1 MSRLLYEIKRGFLSK
16 LALRIEH
23 VDPTQV
29 HNRTFTFFG
38 LDIQDSGTSMD
49 YEDKINEVAFL
60 PSSLNEAIQG
70 KHILFYLYLA
80 SPQGQDHRNSVSHL
94 LLARVT
100 SSTLSTST
108 VGGGG
113 QRKSTILGRASFRKR
128 TCRTCY

>member
-1 MSRLLYEIKRGFLSK
+1 MSRLLFEIERVFSSK

-49 YEDKINEVAFL
+49 YEDKINEVVFL

-70 KHILFYLYLA
+70 EHILFYLYLA
-80 SPQGQDHRNSVSHL
+80 SPQGQDFRQSVFSQKDDDVWNILLKIYNSIISNK
-94 LLARVT
+94 LA
-100 SSTLSTST
+100 
-108 VGGGG
+108 
-113 QRKSTILGRASFRKR
+113 
-128 TCRTCY
+128 